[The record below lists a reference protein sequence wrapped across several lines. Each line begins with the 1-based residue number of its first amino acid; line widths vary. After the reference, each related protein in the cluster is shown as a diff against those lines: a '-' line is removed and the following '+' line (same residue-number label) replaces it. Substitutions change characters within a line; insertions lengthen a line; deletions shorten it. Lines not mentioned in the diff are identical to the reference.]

1 MKKLL
6 ATTLVVCFASFAMAK
21 EQPKKTEPEPVCG
34 SKAAMNMAMDK
45 QGFYDLLDMTNKEG
59 VVETIWIGSNR
70 EIIITATIPD
80 VDKSCLL
87 ASMTNV
93 IYNSET
99 VDALFKAMEKAT
111 KQKEI

>member
-6 ATTLVVCFASFAMAK
+6 ATTLVVCFASLAMAK
-21 EQPKKTEPEPVCG
+21 DQPKKTEPEPVCG
-34 SKAAMNMAMDK
+34 AKAAMEQAMDK
-45 QGFYDLLDMTNKEG
+45 QGFYELLNMTNKEG
-59 VVETIWIGSNR
+59 VTETIWIGGNR
-70 EIIITATIPD
+70 EIIITATIPN

-87 ASMTNV
+87 ASMVNV

-99 VDALFKAMEKAT
+99 VDALFKAMEKFT